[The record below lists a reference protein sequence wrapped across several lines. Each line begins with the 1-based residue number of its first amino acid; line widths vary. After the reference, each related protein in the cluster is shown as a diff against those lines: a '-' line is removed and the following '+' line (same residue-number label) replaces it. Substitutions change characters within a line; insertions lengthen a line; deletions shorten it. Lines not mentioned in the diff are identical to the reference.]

1 VQSNSLDCLH
11 IAANSRDGGQDRI
24 ELATFYIGD
33 KWLGI
38 NAGKVREAI
47 NSDGITSIPGAR
59 ECVIGKLLHNNKVL
73 TIIDIRTQLRLPEEN
88 FDPGA
93 PIVVVET
100 ENGEWIGLVV
110 DALGE
115 IPQVGMDRVDSSRN
129 AFDAQES
136 YVECIIK
143 PLVQSG
149 QKDLLVVLDPT
160 RLVKTLIGKRH

>member
-1 VQSNSLDCLH
+1 MRPSYHSPKKVNPLKRSQKGVFSPSGLT
-11 IAANSRDGGQDRI
+11 GG
-24 ELATFYIGD
+24 LC
-33 KWLGI
+33 
-38 NAGKVREAI
+38 
-47 NSDGITSIPGAR
+47 S
-59 ECVIGKLLHNNKVL
+59 
-73 TIIDIRTQLRLPEEN
+73 
-88 FDPGA
+88 
-93 PIVVVET
+93 
-100 ENGEWIGLVV
+100 GEWIGLAV

-115 IPQVGMDRVDSSRN
+115 ISQVGMDRVDSSRN